1 MMTRNLTTSTKAN
14 PPANSVATQL
24 VLTNLLLALADL
36 GGNAGYFALLLTL
49 VTMPSLVGGL
59 SMKMMEHILVKAGH
73 AGNDLLVIN
82 QLPKSFFGWIQ
93 LISTL
98 AFSAF
103 FAFMQ
108 NFQLQSSKV
117 RQHSSVEVLLSI
129 YFFK

>member
-59 SMKMMEHILVKAGH
+59 SMKIMEHILVKAGH

-117 RQHSSVEVLLSI
+117 RQHSSVEFLLSI
-129 YFFK
+129 

>member
-59 SMKMMEHILVKAGH
+59 SMKIMEHILVKAGH

-129 YFFK
+129 

>member
-1 MMTRNLTTSTKAN
+1 MMTRNLTKSTKAN

-59 SMKMMEHILVKAGH
+59 SMKIMEHILVKAGH

-117 RQHSSVEVLLSI
+117 PQHSPV
-129 YFFK
+129 